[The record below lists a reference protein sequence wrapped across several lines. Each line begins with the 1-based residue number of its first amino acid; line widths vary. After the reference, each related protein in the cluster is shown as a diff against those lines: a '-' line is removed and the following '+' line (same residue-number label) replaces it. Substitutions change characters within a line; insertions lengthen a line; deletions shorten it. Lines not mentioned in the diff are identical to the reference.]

1 MTTADEEDLSVSRLT
16 ERGATVVA
24 LQGLID
30 INTVEQLAKA
40 IDGAIQADRPL
51 VIDLAEIESLDSTG
65 LRVLL
70 DARSAMLRRN
80 EPLAVVCDAH
90 GSIAKMLD
98 VAGAGRFLHIYAT
111 RAEALDGIGAQSRS

>member
-1 MTTADEEDLSVSRLT
+1 VSDADRDLSVSQSV
-16 ERGATVVA
+16 ERGITVVA
-24 LQGLID
+24 LHGLID
-30 INTVEQLAKA
+30 INSVDQLAA
-40 IDGAIQADRPL
+40 ALRVAVEEDRPV
-51 VIDLAEIESLDSTG
+51 VIDLARIESLDSTG

-70 DARSAMLRRN
+70 DARAAMVQRN

-111 RAEALDGIGAQSRS
+111 REQALDGIGAQGSS